1 MAMNYA
7 NLGFAQVDFTGVD
20 YDSVEENQQLL
31 AGTYAKTAEA
41 IKSNK
46 MLVIVNLVMVDE
58 DVTIPISPIPASG
71 YISPDEGNIYLNCAF
86 GSGITI
92 SPDDKYSR

>member
-1 MAMNYA
+1 MNYA
-7 NLGFAQVDFTGVD
+7 NLGFTQIDFTGVD
-20 YDSVEENQQLL
+20 YNAPDEQQQMIT
-31 AGTYAKTAEA
+31 GTYAKTVEA

-46 MLVIVNLVMVDE
+46 VLVIVNLVMVDE

-71 YISPDEGNIYLNCAF
+71 YFSPGGNIYLDCAF